1 MEDELD
7 FFEFV
12 ALFNLFGKKLSLSDF
27 ILYHPKSDQEYA
39 FHSLKSNEI
48 IYSEEDGTKRSK
60 EIEQLREWIV
70 ICPLD
75 SPILLESKKIDSYC
89 DFKFRFSLNN
99 VVPTLQSKNMNFDRV
114 FEKEIS
120 SDIEV
125 VIQDIKREIDQ
136 FLLSDEFFRKTA
148 KKLSDNFNYRTY
160 YLKINNVHHFKTFEE
175 QTLSYISY
183 IFRDKVEQDQC
194 SILETSGE
202 GELEKLQTTHT
213 NKLVNYILDKALSDN
228 AYFKKISEY
237 RSIGG
242 VIDANY
248 IEFGHCYFLQVSLD
262 GVEVFSELCDGL
274 VEKNLSGHLN
284 NVIEEHEDQVNEL
297 VEKNHRKFK
306 SNLARTSPVNISYN
320 LKKYSRFTHCW
331 KCKSHI
337 NNISFATCGT
347 CDGGIICFCGACLC
361 GYYY

>member
-12 ALFNLFGKKLSLSDF
+12 ALFNLLGEKQSLSDF

-39 FHSLKSNEI
+39 FLSLESNEV
-48 IYSEEDGTKRSK
+48 IYSEEDGTKRNK
-60 EIEQLREWIV
+60 EIEQLQEWIV

-75 SPILLESKKIDSYC
+75 SLILLESKKIDSYY
-89 DFKFRFSLNN
+89 DFKFGFSLNN
-99 VVPTLQSKNMNFDRV
+99 LVPTLKAKNINFDRI

-120 SDIEV
+120 SDIKT
-125 VIQDIKREIDQ
+125 VIQDIKLEINK
-136 FLLSDEFFRKTA
+136 FLLSDEFFKKTA
-148 KKLSDNFNYRTY
+148 RKLHDNLNYKTY
-160 YLKINNVHHFKTFEE
+160 HLEINEVHHLKTFEE
-175 QTLSYISY
+175 QTLSYNSF
-183 IFRDKVEQDQC
+183 IFREKVEEDQC
-194 SILETSGE
+194 SILETSGD

-213 NKLVNYILDKALSDN
+213 NKLVKYILDKALNDN
-228 AYFKKISEY
+228 AYFKKISEL

-242 VIDANY
+242 VVDANY
-248 IEFGHCYFLQVSLD
+248 IDLGHCYFLQVSLD
-262 GVEVFSELCDGL
+262 GVEVLSELCDGL
-274 VEKNLSGHLN
+274 VEKNLSVHLN

-297 VEKNHRKFK
+297 VEKNHREFK

-320 LKKYSRFTHCW
+320 VKIYSRFTHCW